1 MRDLDAAMELHK
13 QGEKICRESENLD
26 GLRLSLN
33 NQGVILQARLDL
45 DTAIQDLRGVPASVC
60 S

>member
-1 MRDLDAAMELHK
+1 MELHK